1 MEMYRSHITIDSVN
15 KSDLSSFTHWK
26 ASSILKQSRL
36 SSGFENSR
44 HTSANFSWLKPAH
57 MAGLHSETEVDN
69 LANFSQF
76 CG

>member
-1 MEMYRSHITIDSVN
+1 MEMYCSHIIIVSVN

-36 SSGFENSR
+36 SSGFEHSR
-44 HTSANFSWLKPAH
+44 RTSASSSWLRPAH